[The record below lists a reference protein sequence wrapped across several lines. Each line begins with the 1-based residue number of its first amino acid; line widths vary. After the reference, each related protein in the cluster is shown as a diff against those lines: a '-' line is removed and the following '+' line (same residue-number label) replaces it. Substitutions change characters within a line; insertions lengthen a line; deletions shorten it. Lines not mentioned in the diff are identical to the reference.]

1 MPRPRPSRQRSP
13 PSSRACS
20 SGVRPPPN
28 LPSRG
33 PPSPTRPEHRHARPS
48 ALTADMRVR
57 LAMCNQGVVPIV
69 LSHARALL
77 TGTSAGRTAYLDAD
91 LRDVDTILGS
101 AELRD
106 TLDLSQPVALSLIA
120 ILHFVPDTDDPYR
133 LVRRLVDA
141 LPAGSFLALSHGT
154 ADFNADA
161 TQQAS
166 RAYQSQG
173 IAGQLRTREEIARFF
188 DGLDLIDPGI
198 QALHRWRPDDTSGDI
213 TDGQVSSYAAI
224 GRVR

>member
-1 MPRPRPSRQRSP
+1 
-13 PSSRACS
+13 
-20 SGVRPPPN
+20 
-28 LPSRG
+28 
-33 PPSPTRPEHRHARPS
+33 
-48 ALTADMRVR
+48 
-57 LAMCNQGVVPIV
+57 
-69 LSHARALL
+69 
-77 TGTSAGRTAYLDAD
+77 GTSAGHTAYLDAD